1 MNEFITFGMLCAV
14 GLLLMA
20 TITVVENADLLREL
34 ILDAL
39 VYVID
44 KAVAAGRYIYGLIYD
59 IGTAY
64 CKFRAQRARRKHKHF
79 SRGRRCIL

>member
-1 MNEFITFGMLCAV
+1 MNEFIIFGILCAV

-34 ILDAL
+34 ILEAL
-39 VYVID
+39 VYIID
-44 KAVAAGRYIYGLIYD
+44 KVIAAGRYIYGLIYD

-64 CKFRAQRARRKHKHF
+64 CKFKLRRQRRRIGGMRKMPCNK
-79 SRGRRCIL
+79 

>member
-1 MNEFITFGMLCAV
+1 MNEFIIFGMLCIV
-14 GLLLMA
+14 GLLFMA
-20 TITVVENADLLREL
+20 AINIVENADLLREL

-44 KAVAAGRYIYGLIYD
+44 KVIAAGRYIYGLIYD

-64 CKFRAQRARRKHKHF
+64 CKFKSHRKRRHYEKLRL
-79 SRGRRCIL
+79 S

>member
-1 MNEFITFGMLCAV
+1 MNELIITGILLAI

-20 TITVVENADLLREL
+20 TITVVENADLLREW

-39 VYVID
+39 VFVID
-44 KAVAAGRYIYGLIYD
+44 KVIAAGRYIYGLIYD

-64 CKFRAQRARRKHKHF
+64 CKFKLYRKRRHYEKLRL
-79 SRGRRCIL
+79 S